1 MGREQ
6 GNHLCEWCSR
16 PFDILAPVLET
27 RMTSLGPHSPVKRF
41 GLLSAP
47 RRARAHGP
55 PFASPH
61 VSVRRGSGCASASAP
76 LRGSGRTREVLR
88 AHAQAESGASVSAA
102 HVNSLVLRFSLGPE
116 RYARADPGAGSPRAC
131 RQKRLPCACCPPAR
145 WAPAPRPPH
154 ARAGGTHVTRP
165 AIVSRWELFIPPP
178 CVFGML
184 MSEGKEPNHALG
196 SGRGRTGASGTRGLE
211 PSPHSSRCPRQ
222 AEAGPSA
229 AWPLPKFWTLAGV
242 WELAQR
248 N

>member
-1 MGREQ
+1 MDCRQHPG
-6 GNHLCEWCSR
+6 
-16 PFDILAPVLET
+16 A
-27 RMTSLGPHSPVKRF
+27 
-41 GLLSAP
+41 
-47 RRARAHGP
+47 RARA
-55 PFASPH
+55 
-61 VSVRRGSGCASASAP
+61 P
-76 LRGSGRTREVLR
+76 LRESARIRATWVRLCFGERALARLRSHARSPPRACAGRERR
-88 AHAQAESGASVSAA
+88 IRFCGASVSAA

-131 RQKRLPCACCPPAR
+131 RQRRLPCACCPPAR

-178 CVFGML
+178 CVFRML

-229 AWPLPKFWTLAGV
+229 AWPSPKFWTLAGV